1 MIMQTGQKFEEF
13 IEIVRKLR
21 RECPW
26 DREQTIESL
35 KPYLVE
41 EVYEAI
47 EAINNKAYG
56 HLAEELGDMLLHIV
70 MLSVFAEEKKRFEIN
85 DVINSIAAKMVRR
98 HPHVFACPSGRRAG
112 GRAKTKE
119 AIWLKWEKIKKQE
132 RVKGHGERGM
142 LESVP
147 KSLPALYRADK
158 VQRRAARVGF
168 DWDKVAG
175 AWEKVHEELGEVYE
189 VMTKVKSKKEKVKN
203 IKVKGKSQKSDKEM
217 IHLKEEIGDL
227 LFSIVNVARKLDID
241 SEDALQLANA
251 KFTRRFGQIEKRLQK
266 KKLTIEQM
274 DAIWRKVKGREKGV
288 GGRG

>member
-1 MIMQTGQKFEEF
+1 MNTGRQFEEF

-21 RECPW
+21 QECPW

-85 DVINSIAAKMVRR
+85 DVINSIAAKMIRR
-98 HPHVFACPSGRRAG
+98 HPHVFAG
-112 GRAKTKE
+112 GGAKTKE
-119 AIWLKWEKIKKQE
+119 DVWRRWEKIKRK
-132 RVKGHGERGM
+132 ERGSKG
-142 LESVP
+142 LGAGDQGILKSIP
-147 KSLPALYRADK
+147 QSLPALYRADK

-189 VMTKVKSKKEKVKN
+189 VMEKVKSKKEKVKN
-203 IKVKGKSQKSDKEM
+203 PKTDKEM
-217 IHLKEEIGDL
+217 AHLKEEIGDL

-241 SEDALQLANA
+241 SEDALQMANV
-251 KFTRRFGQIEKRLQK
+251 KFMRRFGQIEKKLQK

-274 DAIWRKVKGREKGV
+274 DDIWKKVKAQER
-288 GGRG
+288 

>member
-1 MIMQTGQKFEEF
+1 MRTGQIFEEF
-13 IEIVRKLR
+13 VEIVRKLR

-47 EAINNKAYG
+47 EAINERAYG
-56 HLAEELGDMLLHIV
+56 RLAEELGDMLLHIV
-70 MLSVFAEEKKRFEIN
+70 MLSVFAEEKRRFEIN

-98 HPHVFACPSGRRAG
+98 HPHVFAKA
-112 GRAKTKE
+112 RAKTKE
-119 AIWLKWEKIKKQE
+119 DVWLRWEKIKGQE
-132 RVKGHGERGM
+132 ARVKGQGRKSM
-142 LESVP
+142 LASIP
-147 KSLPALYRADK
+147 QSLPALYRADK

-189 VMTKVKSKKEKVKN
+189 VMTTVKAQRSKSN
-203 IKVKGKSQKSDKEM
+203 AHKSGKEM
-217 IHLKEEIGDL
+217 AHLKEEIGDL

-251 KFTRRFGQIEKRLQK
+251 KFMRRFAQIEKVLGR
-266 KKLTIEQM
+266 KKLTVEQM
-274 DAIWRKVKGREKGV
+274 DDIWRKVKAKE
-288 GGRG
+288 

>member
-1 MIMQTGQKFEEF
+1 MHTGQQFEEF

-21 RECPW
+21 KECPW

-98 HPHVFACPSGRRAG
+98 HPHVFAKANAR
-112 GRAKTKE
+112 TKE
-119 AIWLKWEKIKKQE
+119 DVWLRWEKIK
-132 RVKGHGERGM
+132 GEEKRAEGKKRQGM
-142 LESVP
+142 LDSIP
-147 KSLPALYRADK
+147 QSLPALYRADK

-189 VMTKVKSKKEKVKN
+189 VMMKVKSKKEK
-203 IKVKGKSQKSDKEM
+203 GKSQKPDKGM
-217 IHLKEEIGDL
+217 AHLKEEIGDL

-274 DAIWRKVKGREKGV
+274 DAIWREVKGRERK
-288 GGRG
+288 

>member
-1 MIMQTGQKFEEF
+1 MQTGQKLEEF
-13 IEIVRKLR
+13 IAIVRKLR
-21 RECPW
+21 QECPW

-47 EAINNKAYG
+47 EAIDEKAYG
-56 HLAEELGDMLLHIV
+56 RLAEELGDMLLHIV
-70 MLSVFAEEKKRFEIN
+70 MLSVFAEEKHHFEIN

-98 HPHVFACPSGRRAG
+98 HPHVFSG
-112 GRAKTKE
+112 GRAKSKE
-119 AIWLKWEKIKKQE
+119 AVWLKWEKIKKQE
-132 RVKGHGERGM
+132 RVKGHRVKGNGERGM

-189 VMTKVKSKKEKVKN
+189 VMQKV
-203 IKVKGKSQKSDKEM
+203 KSQKSDKEM

-251 KFTRRFGQIEKRLQK
+251 KFTRRFGQIEKQLQK
-266 KKLTIEQM
+266 KKLTINQM
-274 DAIWRKVKGREKGV
+274 DAIWKKVKARE
-288 GGRG
+288 

>member
-1 MIMQTGQKFEEF
+1 MQTGQKFEDF

-21 RECPW
+21 KECPW

-47 EAINNKAYG
+47 EAIDEKAYG
-56 HLAEELGDMLLHIV
+56 RLAEELGDMLLHIV
-70 MLSVFAEEKKRFEIN
+70 MLSVFAEEKKYFEIQ
-85 DVINSIAAKMVRR
+85 DVIGSIAAKMVRR
-98 HPHVFACPSGRRAG
+98 HPHVFAG

-119 AIWLKWEKIKKQE
+119 AVWLKWEKIKGEEK
-132 RVKGHGERGM
+132 RKKGKEGQGM
-142 LESVP
+142 LETIP

-189 VMTKVKSKKEKVKN
+189 VMMKVKRKKEKVKN
-203 IKVKGKSQKSDKEM
+203 KKTNKEM
-217 IHLKEEIGDL
+217 VRLKEEIGDL

-241 SEDALQLANA
+241 SEEALQLANA

-274 DAIWRKVKGREKGV
+274 DAIWSRVKASEK
-288 GGRG
+288 